1 MAAEENGR
9 VRAAQLVERTGLALV
24 HEGER
29 IMAPAEAAAR
39 LVAAPA
45 QIVNYYFPVEI
56 EILGVGTAEA
66 MAERIYDALQ
76 RELRAL
82 S

>member
-1 MAAEENGR
+1 MAAEDRSTAET
-9 VRAAQLVERTGLALV
+9 QIVERTGLALV

-29 IMAPAEAAAR
+29 I
-39 LVAAPA
+39 AAPA
-45 QIVNYYFPVEI
+45 DAVAKLAAAPVQVVNYYFPVEV
-56 EILGVGTAEA
+56 EILGVGTADA
-66 MAERIYDALQ
+66 LAERIYDALQ

>member
-1 MAAEENGR
+1 MAAEDQT
-9 VRAAQLVERTGLALV
+9 RAEAQIVERTGLALV

-29 IMAPAEAAAR
+29 ILAPMEAAAR

-45 QIVNYYFPVEI
+45 HVVNYYFPVEV
-56 EILGVGTAEA
+56 EILGVGTADA
-66 MAERIYDALQ
+66 LAERIYDALQ